1 MLDRSSNRLVAAFF
15 GGSVGLLWGVSC
27 QAADL
32 VVGAFGG
39 VWETSF
45 RECVVA
51 PFEKRTG
58 KKVDIV
64 LGTPI
69 QWLNQIAASPSKP
82 PLDVVL
88 MPTETAYDGSARG
101 LIDKLPTEKMPNA
114 SQQAQQFKDL
124 ANGFGYVH
132 NYGAMG
138 LIYNSDTVK
147 NPPKTWKDFVE
158 GTVAG
163 KWKASLP
170 TINYPSAGFTF
181 SSLFLAEQYGGNIDN
196 VTPGYAQ
203 IKRMLASGNLSL
215 WLDPNQILN
224 GLKSGDIDI
233 AAYWDG
239 RAWAFID
246 DAGNQNFKYYT
257 PAPGAIVAMT
267 WIQKV
272 KGGSGLADDF
282 INSALAKE
290 PQSCF
295 GSRIRYGTPNVA
307 AAYDPKVTNE
317 ITNISE
323 LIFPPFKDIPSRQAK
338 WLEQWNKEVGR

>member
-1 MLDRSSNRLVAAFF
+1 MRTGSAIRMIAALVGAAAFVP
-15 GGSVGLLWGVSC
+15 STSLR
-27 QAADL
+27 AADL

-39 VWETSF
+39 IWETSF

-64 LGTPI
+64 LGAPI

-82 PLDVVL
+82 PIDIVL

-101 LIDKLPTEKMPNA
+101 LIDKLPAETMPNA
-114 SQQAQQFKDL
+114 KDQAQRFKDF
-124 ANGFGYVH
+124 ADGFGYVH
-132 NYGAMG
+132 NYGSMG

-147 NPPKTWKDFVE
+147 DPPKTWKAFVE
-158 GTVAG
+158 GTVEG
-163 KWKASLP
+163 KWKASIP

-181 SSLFLAEQYGGNIDN
+181 TSLFLAQQYGGNLDDIG
-196 VTPGYAQ
+196 PGYAQ
-203 IKRMLASGNLSL
+203 IKRMLATGNLTL

-239 RAWAFID
+239 RAWSFID
-246 DAGNQNFKYYT
+246 DPGNQNFKYYT
-257 PAPGAIVAMT
+257 PEPGAIVAMT

-272 KGGSGLADDF
+272 KGGSDLALDF

-295 GSRIRYGTPNVA
+295 GSHIRYGTANAGAV
-307 AAYDPKVTNE
+307 YDPKVANE
-317 ITNISE
+317 ITDISQ
-323 LIFPPFKDIPSRQAK
+323 LIFPPFKDIPSRQGK